1 MKPWAHAAQLNAEH
15 PDRRRFRWI
24 AHEASDGWNIARLTL
39 PNDPSA
45 QPPIA
50 SVEARPR
57 PPQPGD
63 PRPVADRNIGGPT
76 ASDSSC
82 ERMLGA
88 NRGENCEGKSG

>member
-1 MKPWAHAAQLNAEH
+1 MTRDEALAHAAQLNAEH
-15 PDRRRFRWI
+15 PNRRQFRWI
-24 AHEASDGWNIARLTL
+24 AHEATDGWDARLTL

-63 PRPVADRNIGGPT
+63 PRPVAHRNIGGPY
-76 ASDSSC
+76 
-82 ERMLGA
+82 GV
-88 NRGENCEGKSG
+88 